1 MFRFILVLFLGLCL
15 GKYICGDG
23 SAIDRAK
30 DEERFLR
37 ALTKTGRILERM
49 WNAIEEP
56 SANAREMAPKRF
68 EKKSETRQWDRIE
81 NATEESIERLGSVWK
96 PTSPVDRKV
105 SSKGLV
111 VLKPGQVLDPDTGA
125 LYRVPIERSDSIV
138 LRR

>member
-49 WNAIEEP
+49 WDAIEEP
-56 SANAREMAPKRF
+56 KANAEGKNDA
-68 EKKSETRQWDRIE
+68 RQGVVAK
-81 NATEESIERLGSVWK
+81 NATEKRIERLESVWK